1 MNKYLVIILASAMV
15 LNLTSCST
23 MPGSSAKAYAKTVA
37 SDQAGPQKTQSE
49 ESVLQK
55 SEADVSQ
62 DPNYGVDPLS
72 ARFNGLWITFSS
84 IGTLYYF
91 DNGEVTNYS
100 KENYDSPASDLH
112 YKVIETQHYVV
123 EKVTSQA
130 GSGLKAV
137 LENGNEY
144 WLLDDYPDE
153 LSLHWYDENNELQYS
168 GSGSLMR
175 VTDFTVDDL
184 ILEDAAL
191 TSYADVVRQY
201 EGNYGKLTFVKS
213 DGSEYYI
220 GVFLAKLID
229 FDQDGSDELLI
240 GYSTPLKGIEQFM
253 PEPKLDVWTMKN
265 GVPVQA
271 YAGAVV
277 HHGDIGSHCAYVDL
291 DGKYCLCNGYSGY
304 DIELSLLSFENGSF
318 TEYLTLE
325 TDGAETYY
333 RINGQNA
340 DRDKWYELYRK
351 IENNPDER
359 FHSGF
364 IQATEH
370 ESKEALE
377 KAVSED
383 YKLIGM

>member
-55 SEADVSQ
+55 SEADVTQ

-91 DNGEVTNYS
+91 DNGVVTNYS
-100 KENYDSPASDLH
+100 KVNYDSPTDLH

-137 LENGNEY
+137 LDNGNEY

-153 LSLHWYDENNELQYS
+153 LSLHWYDENHELQYS

-184 ILEDAAL
+184 ILGDAAL

-201 EGNYGKLTFVKS
+201 
-213 DGSEYYI
+213 
-220 GVFLAKLID
+220 
-229 FDQDGSDELLI
+229 
-240 GYSTPLKGIEQFM
+240 
-253 PEPKLDVWTMKN
+253 
-265 GVPVQA
+265 
-271 YAGAVV
+271 
-277 HHGDIGSHCAYVDL
+277 
-291 DGKYCLCNGYSGY
+291 
-304 DIELSLLSFENGSF
+304 
-318 TEYLTLE
+318 
-325 TDGAETYY
+325 
-333 RINGQNA
+333 
-340 DRDKWYELYRK
+340 
-351 IENNPDER
+351 
-359 FHSGF
+359 
-364 IQATEH
+364 
-370 ESKEALE
+370 
-377 KAVSED
+377 
-383 YKLIGM
+383 

>member
-23 MPGSSAKAYAKTVA
+23 MPGSSAKAYAKTVV

-91 DNGEVTNYS
+91 DNGVVTNYS
-100 KENYDSPASDLH
+100 KVNYDSPTDLH
-112 YKVIETQHYVV
+112 YNVIQTQHYVV

-137 LENGNEY
+137 LDNGNEY

-153 LSLHWYDENNELQYS
+153 LSLHWYDENHELQYS

-201 EGNYGKLTFVKS
+201 EGNYGKLTFVKT
-213 DGSEYYI
+213 DGFEYYI
-220 GVFLAKLID
+220 GVFMAKLID

-240 GYSTPLKGIEQFM
+240 GYSAPLKGIEQFM

-265 GVPVQA
+265 GAPVQV
-271 YAGAVV
+271 YEGAVV

-291 DGKYCLCNGYSGY
+291 DGKCCLCSGYSGY

-318 TEYLTLE
+318 TEYLNLK

-333 RINGQNA
+333 MINGQSA
-340 DRDKWYELYRK
+340 DKDKWYELYRK
-351 IENNPDER
+351 IESNPDER
-359 FHSGF
+359 FHSGCV
-364 IQATEH
+364 QSTGH

-383 YKLIGM
+383 YKLLGM

>member
-1 MNKYLVIILASAMV
+1 MV
-15 LNLTSCST
+15 LNLTSCSA

-55 SEADVSQ
+55 SEADVTQ

-91 DNGEVTNYS
+91 DNGVVTNYS
-100 KENYDSPASDLH
+100 KVNYDSPTDLH
-112 YKVIETQHYVV
+112 YNVIQTQHYVV
-123 EKVTSQA
+123 EKVTSQN

-153 LSLHWYDENNELQYS
+153 LSLHWYDENQELQYS

-229 FDQDGSDELLI
+229 FDQDGSDELLV
-240 GYSTPLKGIEQFM
+240 GYSAPRKGIEQFM

-265 GVPVQA
+265 GVPVQV
-271 YAGAVV
+271 YEGAIM

-291 DGKYCLCNGYSGY
+291 DGKCCLCTGYSGY
-304 DIELSLLSFENGSF
+304 ATELSLLSFETGSF
-318 TEYLTLE
+318 TEHLNLKS
-325 TDGAETYY
+325 DGDRTYM
-333 RINGQNA
+333 INGQNA
-340 DRDKWYELYRK
+340 DENKWNELYQK
-351 IENNPDER
+351 IENNPEER

-364 IQATEH
+364 VKATGH
-370 ESKEALE
+370 ESKEALQ
-377 KAVSED
+377 KAISED
-383 YKLIGM
+383 YKLLEM